1 MSFTKLLLKSLWFY
15 RRLNL
20 TIVLGVALSTA
31 ILLGAMI
38 IGDSVR
44 FSLQQITYK
53 RLGQTSRVITAGERL
68 FSIRLAGEISKKTG
82 LKTASMLRSNGVGI
96 VDGGKFQFNQL
107 SVWGVD
113 SDLGY
118 FASHPGLFD
127 LKGNEAAINEN
138 LARMANLKPGDELLL
153 RVKKLNTFPANT
165 PFVSASESTVSFRI
179 TVRQI
184 LKSDALGNFNLQNI
198 QTSPRNLFLNLTWL
212 NDQMALKQKANVI
225 LVSEGAEEKNLYQ
238 IIQQSWKLDDINLF
252 IRENPVLNYTELLSN
267 RVFIEPTIEKF
278 CSTTV
283 KGAHPV
289 FTYFVN
295 DFKSNGENAPYSFV
309 STCDTLSDRQI
320 LVNDWLAK
328 DMSLGLNDTLR
339 LSYFE
344 VGPLRKLVQK
354 EANFIVKNSHQMTGD
369 FADPGLM
376 PVIPGLSDVGNCRDW
391 KTGVPVDLK
400 KIRPQDEDYWKQFKG
415 TPKAF
420 ISLETARQLWG
431 NRFGQ
436 STAIRLKGLQKN
448 AFEQKVLTGVDPG
461 QVGFEIKNAR
471 SEGLIA
477 ATNGVDFGQLFI
489 GLSFFVLIAAFLLTH
504 LLFNL
509 FIGFR
514 RNEISTLKALGFT
527 VNQIKQLFL
536 AEGSVLAAIGI
547 ILGIPLSIA
556 YNLLILKAINTIW
569 VDIVRTTI
577 ASIHIRETTVLLAV
591 LLTSVLVLLIFFL
604 VLNSYFGKQTQKKTR
619 IHPLRNRYYRSLLY
633 GVVLI
638 FVCVLILIISG
649 INSGEVNPELFYI
662 SGFGILPGI
671 LLLLDYAL
679 KKIAAWEK
687 SLSFT
692 RLSFLL
698 KRLSGE
704 RKRNLLAISFLSIGI
719 FLVISTGLFRKESS
733 PSLKNPTSGTGG
745 YDYFVET
752 TLPVLTDP
760 ATSQTREEL
769 GVPKDAEII
778 SFHVQ
783 PGDDASCLNLN
794 RISRP
799 RIIACNPSQFDR
811 RTSFKFNS
819 GTKDLDPEHPW
830 LSLTRKLQD
839 NVIPAFADQTVIQW
853 SLGKKMGDTLIYKD
867 EAGALLKLRLIG
879 GLENSVFQGNVIISE
894 DYFTKAFP
902 SVSGANLFLV
912 QARLNPEAKKEFED
926 GWRHYGAEITSA
938 ADRLLSFDT
947 IENTYLNI
955 FLMLGSLGLLIGTIG
970 LGILIFRI
978 TLEQIPEYALLLSI
992 GFQKAAI
999 FRMLLIEKLALI
1011 AAAVFAGILPAAIS
1025 ALPILISSQPTSL
1038 WIWLPSIA
1046 LVVLISGI
1054 ICSFIAI
1061 KLALKQDLT
1070 VSLRSE

>member
-1 MSFTKLLLKSLWFY
+1 MQ
-15 RRLNL
+15 L
-20 TIVLGVALSTA
+20 TYG
-31 ILLGAMI
+31 
-38 IGDSVR
+38 
-44 FSLQQITYK
+44 
-53 RLGQTSRVITAGERL
+53 RLGQTSSVITAGERL
-68 FSIRLAGEISKKTG
+68 FSTRLAGEISKKTG
-82 LKTASMLRSNGVGI
+82 LKTASLLRSNGVAVI
-96 VDGGKFQFNQL
+96 DGGKFQYNQVA
-107 SVWGVD
+107 VWGVD
-113 SDLGY
+113 TALGF
-118 FASHPGLFD
+118 FAGHRENFN

-138 LARMANLKPGDELLL
+138 LARMANLKAGDELLL
-153 RVKKLNTFPANT
+153 RVKKLNTFPSNT

-179 TVRQI
+179 TIGQI
-184 LKSDALGNFNLQNI
+184 LKSDELGNFNLQNI
-198 QTSPRNLFLNLTWL
+198 QTSPRNLFLNLSWL
-212 NDQMALKQKANVI
+212 NEKMALKQKANVI
-225 LVSEGAEEKNLYQ
+225 LVSEGSGDKNLNQ
-238 IIQQSWKLDDINLF
+238 LIQQSWKLEDLNLS
-252 IRENPVLNYTELLSN
+252 IRENQVLNYTELLSD
-267 RVFIEPTIEKF
+267 RVFIEPSIEKF

-283 KGAHPV
+283 KGSRSL

-295 DFKSNGENAPYSFV
+295 DFKLRGISAPYSFV
-309 STCDTLSDRQI
+309 STCDTISGRQI
-320 LVNDWLAK
+320 LVNDWLANDLK
-328 DMSLGLNDTLR
+328 LKRHDTLS

-354 EANFIVKNSHQMTGD
+354 ETSFIVKNSYPMTGD

-400 KIRPQDEDYWKQFKG
+400 KIRPQDEAYWKQYKG

-420 ISLETARQLWG
+420 ISTETARKLWG

-436 STAIRLKGLQKN
+436 STAIRLKGLQKG
-448 AFEQKVLTGVDPG
+448 AFEQKILSGIDPG
-461 QVGFEIKNAR
+461 QVGFEIKNAQ
-471 SEGLIA
+471 SEGLTA
-477 ATNGVDFGQLFI
+477 AANGVDFGQLFI

-504 LLFNL
+504 LLFKL
-509 FIGFR
+509 FLGFR
-514 RNEISTLKALGFT
+514 QNEISTLKALGFT
-527 VNQIKQLFL
+527 ANQIKRLFL
-536 AEGSVLAAIGI
+536 AEGSVLAAGGI
-547 ILGIPLSIA
+547 LLGIPLSIA

-569 VDIVRTTI
+569 VNIVRTTI
-577 ASIHIRETTVLLAV
+577 ASMHLRETTVFIAV
-591 LLTSVLVLLIFFL
+591 LVISALVLLIFFL
-604 VLNSYFGKQTQKKTR
+604 ILNSSFSKQTLAKIR
-619 IHPLRNRYYRSLLY
+619 VHPLRNRYYRSLLY

-662 SGFGILPGI
+662 SGFGLLPGL
-671 LLLLDYAL
+671 LLLLDFAL
-679 KKIAAWEK
+679 KKMAGVEMTR
-687 SLSFT
+687 SF
-692 RLSFLL
+692 SFRSYLL

-719 FLVISTGLFRKESS
+719 FLVVSTGLFRKESS
-733 PSLKNPTSGTGG
+733 PSLKHPSSGTGG
-745 YDYFVET
+745 YDYFIET
-752 TLPVLTDP
+752 TLPVLSDP
-760 ATSQTREEL
+760 ASSQTREEL
-769 GVPKDAEII
+769 GLPEDAEII

-799 RIIACNPSQFDR
+799 RMIACDPAQFDHR
-811 RTSFKFNS
+811 ASFKFNS
-819 GTKDLDPEHPW
+819 GTKDLDPVHPW
-830 LSLTRKLQD
+830 LSLTRKLPD

-867 EAGALLKLRLIG
+867 EAGELLKLRLIG
-879 GLENSVFQGNVIISE
+879 GLENSVFQGNVIVSE
-894 DYFTKAFP
+894 DDFIKAFP

-912 QARLNPEAKKEFED
+912 QTQLNADTKKEFEN
-926 GWRHYGAEITSA
+926 GWRHYGAQITSA
-938 ADRLLSFDT
+938 SDRLSSFDT

-978 TLEQIPEYALLLSI
+978 TLEEIPEYALLISI
-992 GFQKAAI
+992 GFRKSEI

-1025 ALPILISSQPTSL
+1025 ALPILISYQPNNL

-1061 KLALKQDLT
+1061 KLALKQDLS